1 MRGRDMDKDLNWV
14 KDQLKE
20 LAKTCAEHARENRK
34 QAKENEVRDRNHAAW
49 LEGGAESMDYAAKEV
64 KRILSGK
71 TSVEAMIE
79 LVKKGQNMRKASV

>member
-1 MRGRDMDKDLNWV
+1 MRDEKWI

-34 QAKENEVRDRNHAAW
+34 QAKENEVRDRHHAAW
-49 LEGGAESMDYAAKEV
+49 LEGGAESMEYAAKEV

-79 LVKKGQNMRKASV
+79 LVKKSQNMRKATV